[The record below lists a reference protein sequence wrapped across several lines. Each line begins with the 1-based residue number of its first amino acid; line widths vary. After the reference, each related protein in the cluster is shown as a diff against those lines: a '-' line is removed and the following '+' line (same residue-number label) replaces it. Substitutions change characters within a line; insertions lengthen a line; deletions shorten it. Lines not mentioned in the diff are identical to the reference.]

1 MVGAAILGKPTEVS
15 RRQHRP
21 FCYHP
26 QLWIFVIHDMAFRLI
41 PGNVL
46 SLEDGTVEV

>member
-1 MVGAAILGKPTEVS
+1 MIIAAHAVEARAPL
-15 RRQHRP
+15 
-21 FCYHP
+21 
-26 QLWIFVIHDMAFRLI
+26 VIYDMAFRLI